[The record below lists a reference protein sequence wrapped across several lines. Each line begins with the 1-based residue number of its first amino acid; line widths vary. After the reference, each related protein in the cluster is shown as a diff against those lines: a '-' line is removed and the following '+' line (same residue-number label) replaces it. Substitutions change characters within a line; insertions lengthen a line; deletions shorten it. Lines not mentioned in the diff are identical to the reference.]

1 LHLGH
6 LRGELSSVWVTR
18 SMASMLSYIIC
29 IAAMVQDEH
38 EDRKMGR
45 ARCLYGQAS
54 SEKRLNK
61 LQQRFRH
68 RNLLCHISV
77 VRR

>member
-1 LHLGH
+1 
-6 LRGELSSVWVTR
+6 
-18 SMASMLSYIIC
+18 
-29 IAAMVQDEH
+29 MVQDEH

-61 LQQRFRH
+61 LQQRFRY

-77 VRR
+77 VRRRQFYDDKLVEKAAIVRREGGK